1 MSSVC
6 CYFEVHQPYRVRNYD
21 CFQIGLDHSYFDDAL
36 NGEIMRKVAQ
46 KCYLPA
52 NLAMRELIER
62 HEGKFKVAYSI
73 TGVALEQMQQYAPE
87 VIESF
92 QELVATG
99 CVELLAETYYHS
111 LAVLYDLGEFR
122 EQVAMHGRLMKQLFG
137 VTPTIFRNT
146 ELIYDDR
153 IGREVHKLGYRGMLA
168 EGADDVLGWRSPNY
182 VYKAPDTGMAL
193 LLKNYRL
200 SDDIAFRFS
209 NQSWAD
215 YPLTAPKFA
224 SWVHQLGD
232 HSDGADTINLF
243 MDYETFGEHQWE
255 ATGIFQFLAHL
266 PSAILERP
274 EWTFKTPSETIE
286 SLPARDTLSFPRTV
300 SWADAERDLTAWQGN
315 EMQNRALDRISAL
328 GERIRRRNNPTLLA
342 LWRKLTTSDHFYY
355 MCTKWFSDGDVHAY
369 FSPYES
375 PYEAFINYMNAVTDL
390 EESVMKPTP
399 APAVVPPR
407 PVLRTPAPPATS
419 LVSNSLAEAAVSAA
433 LQGASAPG
441 AAAANEPRG
450 RTRARQSGAEP
461 R

>member
-1 MSSVC
+1 MPSVC
-6 CYFEVHQPYRVRNYD
+6 CYFEVHQPNRVRNYD
-21 CFQIGLDHSYFDDAL
+21 VFQIGQDHSYFDDAL
-36 NGEIMRKVAQ
+36 NGEIMRKVAH

-52 NLAMRELIER
+52 NARMLELIDR

-92 QELVATG
+92 QKLVATG

-111 LAVLYDLGEFR
+111 LSVLFDLGEFR
-122 EQVAMHGRLMKQLFG
+122 EQVAMHGRLMKQLFD
-137 VTPTIFRNT
+137 VTPTVFRNT

-153 IGREVHKLGYRGMLA
+153 IGREVHKLGYRAMLA

-182 VYKAPDTGMAL
+182 VYKAPDSDLAL

-209 NQSWAD
+209 NRGWAD
-215 YPLTAPKFA
+215 YPLTADKFA
-224 SWVHQLGD
+224 GWLHGLAD
-232 HSDGADTINLF
+232 KADTVNLF

-255 ATGIFQFLAHL
+255 ETGIFQFLAHV
-266 PSAILERP
+266 PSAVLEQP
-274 EWTFKTPSETIE
+274 AWSFKTPSETLDSYE
-286 SLPARDTLSFPRTV
+286 PVGALSFPRTV

-328 GERIRRRNNPTLLA
+328 GERIKRRNNPALLT
-342 LWRKLTTSDHFYY
+342 LWRKLSTSDHFYY

-390 EESVMKPTP
+390 EESVMKPTR
-399 APAVVPPR
+399 A
-407 PVLRTPAPPATS
+407 LRLDPPAR
-419 LVSNSLAEAAVSAA
+419 AAALPAATAQLSKATASSSAA
-433 LQGASAPG
+433 
-441 AAAANEPRG
+441 R
-450 RTRARQSGAEP
+450 
-461 R
+461 